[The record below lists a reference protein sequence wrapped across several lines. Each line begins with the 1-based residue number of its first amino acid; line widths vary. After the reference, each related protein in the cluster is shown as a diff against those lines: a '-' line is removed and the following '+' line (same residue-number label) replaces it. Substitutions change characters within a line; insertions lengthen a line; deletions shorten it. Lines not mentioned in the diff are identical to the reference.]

1 MPQTNFNDLF
11 KKFISDSLNG
21 KRMQKNGKKIK
32 EGTLKNYYYLNRLL
46 VNFQTEKK
54 FNLRLRDSSRLT
66 TRELSAEKN
75 YWKIFYKKFTDY
87 LYTDL
92 GHYDNYVGSNMK
104 MLRTFFN
111 YLNDEKGLR
120 VGSFHKSFY
129 VRNEEI
135 PIVVL
140 SPEQLNFLIYDK
152 SFESRLT
159 IRLERTKD
167 IFVFGCT
174 VALRVSDLINLN
186 GSNLEITEGNSYLKV
201 TSKKTQTLTRI
212 KLPSYAVEIIK
223 KYHRKRH
230 KNLLPVIS
238 NYNLNKN
245 LKLLAETAG
254 WTNQVAK
261 IRGRRGI
268 SVSLDRTT
276 KIDKGFRFCD
286 LITSHTM
293 RRTAI
298 TTMLSLGM
306 TEFMVRKISGHAA
319 NSKEFFRY
327 VALAQS
333 YIDKE
338 TEVHFQRLSEKK
350 LTHKELGKNA

>member
-1 MPQTNFNDLF
+1 MA
-11 KKFISDSLNG
+11 K
-21 KRMQKNGKKIK
+21 
-32 EGTLKNYYYLNRLL
+32 
-46 VNFQTEKK
+46 
-54 FNLRLRDSSRLT
+54 
-66 TRELSAEKN
+66 RELIYEKN
-75 YWKIFYKKFTDY
+75 YWKKFYKKFTDY

-92 GHYDNYVGSNMK
+92 GHYDNYVGSNMR

-111 YLNDEKGLR
+111 YLKDEKGLR
-120 VGSFHKSFY
+120 IGSFHKSFY
-129 VRNEEI
+129 VRNEEV

-152 SFESRLT
+152 SFEESLSPRLQ
-159 IRLERTKD
+159 RTKD

-174 VALRVSDLINLN
+174 VALRVSDLFSLN
-186 GSNLEITEGNSYLKV
+186 GSNLEITEESYYLKV
-201 TSKKTQTLTRI
+201 TSKKTQTPTRI
-212 KLPSYAVEIIK
+212 KLPEYAIEIIR
-223 KYHRKRH
+223 KYYRRRH
-230 KNLLPVIS
+230 NNLLPVIS
-238 NYNLNKN
+238 NNNLNKN

-254 WTNQVAK
+254 WTAQVAK
-261 IRGRRGI
+261 TRGRRGI
-268 SVSLDRTT
+268 SIPLNKDS
-276 KIDKGFRFCD
+276 KIYDGFRFCD

-338 TEVHFQRLSEKK
+338 TEALFQRLSEKK
-350 LTHKELGKNA
+350 FVQLEMVKNA